1 MGYTMKETNEYEIG
15 GICVRMTE
23 QQAAAWNAGDTNP
36 AHYRRAWVYLPEP
49 GNQSSAW
56 KLSDLLRMDAYPAG
70 LEALEGNPANL
81 IRIR

>member
-1 MGYTMKETNEYEIG
+1 MMKETNEYEIG
-15 GICVRMTE
+15 GIVCRMTE
-23 QQAAAWNAGDTNP
+23 AQAAAWNAGDTNP

-81 IRIR
+81 IR